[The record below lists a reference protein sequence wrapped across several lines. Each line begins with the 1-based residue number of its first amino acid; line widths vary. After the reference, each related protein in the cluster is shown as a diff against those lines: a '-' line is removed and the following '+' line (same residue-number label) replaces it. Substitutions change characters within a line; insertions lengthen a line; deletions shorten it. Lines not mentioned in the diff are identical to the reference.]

1 MTIRNL
7 RSFEYLTS
15 TTIFTLD
22 LCEIFLDLVRS
33 LAFPQGILSTP
44 VAASESWLSLPEVN

>member
-1 MTIRNL
+1 MSIRNL
-7 RSFEYLTS
+7 RSFEYL
-15 TTIFTLD
+15 TIFTLD

-33 LAFPQGILSTP
+33 LVFPQGILSTP